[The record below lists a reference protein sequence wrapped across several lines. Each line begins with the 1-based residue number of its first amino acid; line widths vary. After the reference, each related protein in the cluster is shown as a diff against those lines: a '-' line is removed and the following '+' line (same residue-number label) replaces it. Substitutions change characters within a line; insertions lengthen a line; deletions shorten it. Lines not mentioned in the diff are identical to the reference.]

1 MLADSGAA
9 NPTSEKRCL
18 QCSTARSYNSTRRPT
33 LSCAL
38 TTSLRASA
46 SLGRRYLQGTRCRIV
61 HQSGTQILTWQGFG
75 AGRTTNHRRMPLTD
89 QTSGFISFR
98 AVVGLQEFGCSDRCP
113 KYRPEVNCELVEIPG
128 THTVCGAPSVH
139 LHQILCRRK
148 TSTVR
153 VSASAVC
160 AT

>member
-75 AGRTTNHRRMPLTD
+75 AGRTTNRRRMPLTD
-89 QTSGFISFR
+89 QTSRFPR
-98 AVVGLQEFGCSDRCP
+98 HA
-113 KYRPEVNCELVEIPG
+113 
-128 THTVCGAPSVH
+128 HSVW
-139 LHQILCRRK
+139 R
-148 TSTVR
+148 S
-153 VSASAVC
+153 VC
-160 AT
+160 ASPSNPLPAENFHSSGICICRLCHVKMVDTAALFWV